1 MPEVGGD
8 LREFWGCRS
17 AQPQPIAGIPL
28 GWSSMGSEGR
38 VGEATEASEALR
50 WMGLVVEWW
59 RARGKLGEGLAEI
72 Q

>member
-1 MPEVGGD
+1 
-8 LREFWGCRS
+8 
-17 AQPQPIAGIPL
+17 
-28 GWSSMGSEGR
+28 MGSEGR
-38 VGEATEASEALR
+38 VGEASEALR